1 MTEKS
6 TVHNTFVIER
16 IYAHPPARV
25 FAAFSD
31 PARKRRWFAEGSHH
45 DVEEFSLDFRVGGR
59 ERIQSRFRADTPF
72 PGVAL
77 ISDGIFQNIE
87 VNRRIVTASTMTLG
101 DRCISASL
109 VTIELLPS
117 KEGAVLICTHQ
128 GAFFE
133 GADGP
138 QRREAG
144 WRELL
149 DRLNGEL
156 SL

>member
-1 MTEKS
+1 MTERS
-6 TVHNTFVIER
+6 TIHNTFVVER
-16 IYAHPPARV
+16 TYAYPPERV

-31 PARKRRWFAEGSHH
+31 PARKRRWFAEGRHH
-45 DVEEFSLDFRVGGR
+45 EVEEFISDFRLGGR
-59 ERIQSRFRADTPF
+59 ERVQSRFRADTPF

-77 ISDGIFQNIE
+77 VNDGRFLNIE
-87 VNRRIVTASTMTLG
+87 MNRRIVTASTMTLG

-117 KEGAVLICTHQ
+117 EEGTVLICTHQ

-138 QRREAG
+138 QIREAG
-144 WRELL
+144 WRELF